1 MGLSPCIACGR
12 HIRETDACPFCSA
25 KHPKGVCSP
34 GSSLAQP
41 VKSVLAAV
49 VLAAG
54 CGGSAAKPTQ
64 PVGTPPP
71 DAAVGA
77 QPGDAATEEPAPDPI
92 DRGDMVR
99 PLYGVDRN

>member
-25 KHPKGVCSP
+25 K
-34 GSSLAQP
+34 QP

-92 DRGDMVR
+92 DRGDQVR